1 MGSDP
6 LAWEIGVVVEGV
18 TVGAGSWAGA
28 RLRDPALRG
37 GDATLGDVAGF
48 GDGISTLA
56 GTGTGA
62 GTGGS

>member
-1 MGSDP
+1 M
-6 LAWEIGVVVEGV
+6 VVEGV
-18 TVGAGSWAGA
+18 TVGAGSWTGA